1 MRILATTATLIAL
14 AAPAFAAVPDAL
26 PNGFGQ
32 DQHIGALPNGFDQPE
47 HIGALPNG
55 FEPDERRGY
64 TLPNGFEREES
75 RDR

>member
-1 MRILATTATLIAL
+1 MRILATTAALIAL
-14 AAPAFAAVPDAL
+14 SAPAFAAVPDAL

-32 DQHIGALPNGFDQPE
+32 DQHIGALPNGFEQDE

-55 FEPDERRGY
+55 FEQDEHRGY
-64 TLPNGFEREES
+64 TLPNGFTRDDS